1 MAPMGTERPITGNV
15 EDVPVDGLQHHPSNP
30 REGDIGAIAESIQ
43 ANGWFGTIVAQ
54 RSTGFVIAGNHR
66 LEAAR
71 LLGFESVPV
80 YWADVDDTTARRMML
95 ADNRTSDLATYNL
108 EQLAD
113 VLTELATS
121 DDLFGTGFEGDDL
134 DAILATAQP
143 APPEWDE
150 PPPARRL
157 RCPACGYHWES

>member
-1 MAPMGTERPITGNV
+1 MRPSV
-15 EDVPVDGLQHHPSNP
+15 EDVPVAGLVPHPANP

-54 RSTGFVIAGNHR
+54 RSTGYVIAGNHR

-71 LLGFESVPV
+71 ALGFETVPV

-113 VLTELATS
+113 ILTDLATS
-121 DDLFGTGFEGDDL
+121 DGLFGTGFEGDDL

-143 APPEWDE
+143 APPDWDE
-150 PPPARRL
+150 PPAARFH
-157 RCPACGYHWES
+157 RCPSCGYGWEA